1 MRTSAVVGAGLV
13 ALLALVTLVGWHT
26 GTREL
31 TALVPGY
38 ETMRPPTARAL
49 LLLAAAV
56 VMLKNRTVTLI
67 LGSLVML
74 IALATFAGLTLGNA
88 VGVDV
93 VITAVM
99 TSLSAGTVAT
109 PMAPASAL
117 CLLLL
122 GAAVVASRRAR
133 PRLML
138 ALATAS
144 LCVSQV
150 AFHGYVYGVSSLY
163 AIGGMTSMAPMT
175 SVSLGVLAVCL
186 HLSRPADGLL
196 GLLRDRGRAGAL
208 LRPAILFCMLGPFG
222 LGLLSVA
229 GQRQGWF
236 DAPFGAGIVVMSFT
250 ILGCGVSWIAASRL
264 RDVDRERDAAALEL
278 EKFSRTLESTVTERT
293 HELAESAASLAAL
306 IRLAPVAIVQLDA
319 DGGVVSANE
328 QWCELSGLDA
338 PDCLGDGWS
347 RVVHPDD
354 LERWKTGWLQSV
366 ETGTSFTITHR
377 LRLPTG
383 QVKWVQ
389 ASTTPIR
396 EAGPASPVASAVAS
410 AGSDEVGDRIR
421 GHLASIT
428 DVTALRAAEEAEAAA
443 RARFE
448 TAFSSSPLG
457 TAIVNNDGV
466 VVEANRR
473 LLDLLGYTD
482 PIIGQLMESVFL
494 AEEPS
499 DATPARAPFGDLL
512 RGAGHQELP
521 DRRMR
526 RADATQIW
534 VRVSVAAIEDG
545 NRNAGLLYQL
555 EDITSRRAAEA
566 RVEHLAL
573 HDPLTNLPNR
583 LLLLDRLTQELNHA
597 QRGGYGVGVLFL
609 DLDRFK
615 IINDSHGHHAG
626 DAVLCAIAER
636 LVGNARTSDTV
647 ARLGGDEFV
656 VVCPN
661 VNADSDLFVISNKFR
676 AAVTAPIPLGSSTVS
691 VGVSIGVAHGLG
703 AEDPEAL
710 LRVADEDMY
719 RIKQTDG
726 ALPG

>member
-1 MRTSAVVGAGLV
+1 MRISAVIGAALV
-13 ALLALVTLVGWHT
+13 AALALVTLVGWLT
-26 GTREL
+26 GVSEL
-31 TALVPGY
+31 VTLIPGY
-38 ETMRPPTARAL
+38 GPIRPPAARAL

-56 VMLKNRTVTLI
+56 ILLGHRTSTLI

-74 IALATFAGLTLGNA
+74 IGLVTFAGYALDSN
-88 VGVDV
+88 
-93 VITAVM
+93 
-99 TSLSAGTVAT
+99 LSAEALLSTLNVPLNSGMVTT
-109 PMAPASAL
+109 PMAPATAL

-122 GAAVVASRRAR
+122 GTAVVVSRRRGSA
-133 PRLML
+133 LML
-138 ALATAS
+138 ALVGLS
-144 LCVSQV
+144 LCLSQV
-150 AFHGYVYGVSSLY
+150 ALLGYAYGVSSLY
-163 AIGGMTSMAPMT
+163 TLGGLTSMAPLT
-175 SVSLGVLAVCL
+175 AVGLGILAVCL
-186 HLSRPADGLL
+186 HLSRADHGLV
-196 GLLRDRGRAGAL
+196 GLLRDRGRAGAV
-208 LRPAILFCMLGPFG
+208 LRPAVLFYLLGPFG

-229 GQRQGWF
+229 GQRLGWF
-236 DAPFGAGIVVMSFT
+236 DAPVGAGIVVLSLT
-250 ILGCGVSWIAASRL
+250 ILGCGVSWVAATHM
-264 RDVDRERDAAALEL
+264 RDVDRERDVIARERDATAQEL
-278 EKFSRTLESTVTERT
+278 EVVNQILTST
-293 HELAESAASLAAL
+293 
-306 IRLAPVAIVQLDA
+306 
-319 DGGVVSANE
+319 G
-328 QWCELSGLDA
+328 
-338 PDCLGDGWS
+338 
-347 RVVHPDD
+347 
-354 LERWKTGWLQSV
+354 
-366 ETGTSFTITHR
+366 
-377 LRLPTG
+377 
-383 QVKWVQ
+383 
-389 ASTTPIR
+389 
-396 EAGPASPVASAVAS
+396 
-410 AGSDEVGDRIR
+410 
-421 GHLASIT
+421 
-428 DVTALRAAEEAEAAA
+428 AAA

-448 TAFSSSPLG
+448 AAFTSSPLG
-457 TAIVNNDGV
+457 TAIVTHDGLI
-466 VVEANRR
+466 VEANRR
-473 LLDLLGYTD
+473 LLDLLGHAE
-482 PIIGQLMESVFL
+482 PIIGLPIESVFL
-494 AEEPS
+494 PQEQAGPEPVR
-499 DATPARAPFGDLL
+499 ATAYATLL
-512 RGAGHQELP
+512 SGAGYQQLP

-526 RADATQIW
+526 RADHAPIW
-534 VRVSVAAIEDG
+534 VRLSVAAIDEG
-545 NRNAGLLYQL
+545 SSGAGLLYQL
-555 EDITSRRAAEA
+555 EDITSRREAEA